1 MIKIYANVRKDGT
14 RLFVGKQDYGFIY
27 GDESTGRVQFF
38 HKLVE
43 YTKKNEGN
51 KPTHYL
57 IVENTKA
64 KKILEALPF
73 MLSKNSMDAVFEIA
87 ENM

>member
-27 GDESTGRVQFF
+27 GDSKTGIFKFCQKLAEYKKATGES
-38 HKLVE
+38 
-43 YTKKNEGN
+43 
-51 KPTHYL
+51 PTHSL
-57 IVENTKA
+57 IVESVKA

-73 MLSKNSMDAVFEIA
+73 MLSKNSMDTVFELA

>member
-1 MIKIYANVRKDGT
+1 MNIYANYRKDGT
-14 RLFVGKQDYGFIY
+14 RLFVGKQDYGFLY
-27 GDESTGRVQFF
+27 GDENTGRVQFF

-51 KPTHYL
+51 KPTHSM
-57 IVENTKA
+57 IVEDIKA
-64 KKILEALPF
+64 KRLLEALPF
-73 MLSKNSMDAVFEIA
+73 MLSKNKMDEVFKLA

>member
-1 MIKIYANVRKDGT
+1 MMKIYANVRKDGT

-27 GDESTGRVQFF
+27 GDEKTGRVQFF

-51 KPTHYL
+51 RPTHSM
-57 IVENTKA
+57 IVEEAKA
-64 KKILEALPF
+64 KRLLEALPF
-73 MLSKNSMDAVFEIA
+73 MLTKHSMDETFKLA
-87 ENM
+87 EAM

>member
-1 MIKIYANVRKDGT
+1 MNIYANYRKDGT
-14 RLFVGKQDYGFIY
+14 RLFVGKQDYGFLY
-27 GDESTGRVQFF
+27 GDENTGRVQFF

-51 KPTHYL
+51 KPTHSM
-57 IVENTKA
+57 IVEDVKA
-64 KKILEALPF
+64 KRLLEALPF
-73 MLSKNSMDAVFEIA
+73 MLSKNKMDEVFKLA

>member
-1 MIKIYANVRKDGT
+1 MTKIYANLRKDGT

-27 GDESTGRVQFF
+27 GDEKTGDFKFCQ
-38 HKLVE
+38 KLAE
-43 YTKKNEGN
+43 YKKATGGS
-51 KPTHYL
+51 PTHSL
-57 IVENTKA
+57 IVENIKA

-73 MLSKNSMDAVFEIA
+73 MLSKNSMDTVFELA